1 MDGSDFDVP
10 LPAHNTNYGRAG
22 ILVGMADE
30 PIFTPP
36 ADEGQAGWV
45 LLPDGRRGYR
55 YEGSDDV
62 IIHKEP
68 AGEKT

>member
-1 MDGSDFDVP
+1 
-10 LPAHNTNYGRAG
+10 
-22 ILVGMADE
+22 MADE
-30 PIFTPP
+30 NTFTPP

-62 IIHKEP
+62 FITKGTAAEVP
-68 AGEKT
+68 ASE